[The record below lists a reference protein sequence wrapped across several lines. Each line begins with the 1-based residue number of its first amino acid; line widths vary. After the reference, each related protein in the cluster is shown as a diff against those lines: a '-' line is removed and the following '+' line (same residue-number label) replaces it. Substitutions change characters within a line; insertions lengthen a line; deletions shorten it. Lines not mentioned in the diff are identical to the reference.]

1 MVSDQWLLVLKEIKT
16 ESENQQARVLK
27 FTIEYIHEYVQTN
40 MSLTNRT
47 LRGIEIYMEGKVMS
61 MSPRQYH
68 DYFL

>member
-40 MSLTNRT
+40 TSLTNRT
-47 LRGIEIYMEGKVMS
+47 LRGIEIYMESKVMS

-68 DYFL
+68 N